1 MDRRRKVQVMRK
13 LFKSEIS
20 GEMRNS
26 LIGRF
31 VVRKFRA
38 LPFKSRILRLV
49 TKIEGGQL
57 YSSSLREVLQLYH
70 GVEVGAFSYGSLL
83 ELGMAD
89 RYTRIGRYV
98 SIGPNVRR
106 FGAAH
111 PVNALSMHPF
121 WYNPALGFASQDD
134 DVTRTSIEIGHDVW
148 VGANVTILP
157 GCRRIGVGAVI
168 GAGSVVTRDIADFT
182 IVAGNPA
189 SIIAT
194 RLSPSL
200 REQLLD
206 DRIWSLPPHRL
217 SSMLSSLD
225 SDNK

>member
-1 MDRRRKVQVMRK
+1 MMRK
-13 LFKSEIS
+13 LLRDETSD
-20 GEMRNS
+20 GMHDS

-31 VVRKFRA
+31 VVRNFRM

-57 YSSSLREVLQLYH
+57 YSASLRSVLQRYH

-89 RYTRIGRYV
+89 RHTRIGRYV
-98 SIGPNVRR
+98 SVGPNVRR

-121 WYNPALGFASQDD
+121 WYNPALGFASKED
-134 DVTRTSIEIGHDVW
+134 DVARTSIEIGHDVW
-148 VGANVTILP
+148 IGANVTILP
-157 GCRRIGVGAVI
+157 GCRRIGVGAVV
-168 GAGSVVTRDIADFT
+168 GAGSVVTRDVADFT

-189 SIIAT
+189 SVIAT

-200 REQLLD
+200 REQLVD
-206 DRIWSLPPHRL
+206 DKIWNLSPHSL
-217 SSMLSSLD
+217 STKLSSLEPD
-225 SDNK
+225 AK